1 VRLLLSRNS
10 VDVNLR
16 ANREYTPLHVAIIE
30 GRVEVASLLL
40 THSKVQSNTQD
51 CNGYTP
57 LHCTVGVC
65 SVRALRLLLT
75 RDDVRIDVKDK
86 SGRNALEW
94 VMSRPHAEI
103 TKFLQDAVTSRKAQE
118 LELTLGVTD
127 RNEP

>member
-30 GRVEVASLLL
+30 GRVEVERLLL
-40 THSKVQSNTQD
+40 THSKVQLNAQD

-57 LHCTVGVC
+57 LHRTVVVY
-65 SVRALRLLLT
+65 SVTALRLLLT

-86 SGRNALEW
+86 SGGNALEW
-94 VMSRPHAEI
+94 AMSRPHAEI
-103 TKFLQDAVTSRKAQE
+103 TKLLQDAVASRKAHE
-118 LELTLGVTD
+118 LELTLGVPD
-127 RNEP
+127 RNET